1 MSSGFI
7 NSRAKKLGAAAAV
20 VTVFA
25 GTGVA
30 VAGAAQH
37 HHASTNT
44 INSSRHEG
52 GHRSAHAPGGEV
64 SAISANALTIQDPS
78 GASATFAI
86 NTNTVF
92 LKAGVSASASDVSV
106 GSFIRIV
113 PTTPGSMTALKV
125 FIQGPHV
132 GGKVT
137 AIDGS
142 TITLTNRNGTTLT
155 VIESGATT
163 YTKDGV
169 AASSS
174 DVLVGQRVE
183 ARGTFVTGSTTTLNA
198 TTVKIGSPGPG
209 HEPVDGPGHGPGH
222 ESVDG
227 PGHGPGDDA
236 GQDLGPIGPD
246 HIHGGFG
253 GPPPRGN

>member
-1 MSSGFI
+1 
-7 NSRAKKLGAAAAV
+7 
-20 VTVFA
+20 
-25 GTGVA
+25 
-30 VAGAAQH
+30 
-37 HHASTNT
+37 
-44 INSSRHEG
+44 
-52 GHRSAHAPGGEV
+52 
-64 SAISANALTIQDPS
+64 
-78 GASATFAI
+78 
-86 NTNTVF
+86 
-92 LKAGVSASASDVSV
+92 
-106 GSFIRIV
+106 
-113 PTTPGSMTALKV
+113 
-125 FIQGPHV
+125 
-132 GGKVT
+132 
-137 AIDGS
+137 
-142 TITLTNRNGTTLT
+142 LTNRNGTTLT